1 MSSRNRRART
11 RGVTFGP
18 LKGAPPDEIRTD
30 PGTHLQLKK
39 MLDHFVKEST
49 SVEVAHN
56 LTDFVQNGIGRV
68 QSGTT
73 IAQLRTKYIKLDH
86 LISAMLNVAPPYS
99 LDTSNYS
106 NSMLYNRMITI
117 NGANKDSGTFLA
129 FVGNEVRGMAI
140 GVLITSGTNSGRGM
154 FPLRV
159 YANVLGE
166 TVSFK
171 YSATNFTTSGTV
183 LTLSEHSPVSLLG
196 THVYEITTGDAND
209 PNSELVQTI
218 TN

>member
-1 MSSRNRRART
+1 MSSQNRLARK

-18 LKGAPPDEIRTD
+18 LKGAPDEIRTD
-30 PGTHLQLKK
+30 PGTHLELKK
-39 MLDHFVKEST
+39 MLDHFVEEST

-56 LTDFVQNGIGRV
+56 LTDFVQNGVGRV

-106 NSMLYNRMITI
+106 YSMLYNRMITI
-117 NGANKDSGTFLA
+117 DGANKDGGTFLA
-129 FVGNEVRGMAI
+129 FVGDEVRGMAS
-140 GVLITSGTNSGRGM
+140 GTLITGGTNIGRVM

-159 YANVLGE
+159 YANATGE

-171 YSATNFTTSGTV
+171 YSATVFTTSGTV
-183 LTLSEHSPVSLLG
+183 LTLSEASPVSLSG
-196 THVYEITTGDAND
+196 TASFIITIGDANE
-209 PNSELVQTI
+209 PNDETVQTI